1 MTVRILLAYLLGIN
15 VLTFL
20 IYCLDK
26 IKAREHWWRVP
37 EATLLGLAA
46 IGGSVGAWAAMYT
59 VRHKTQHKKFK
70 YGVPAIL
77 LLQLL
82 LAAYLYLKF
91 SQLP

>member
-1 MTVRILLAYLLGIN
+1 MTSEILLWYLAGIN
-15 VLTFL
+15 ILTFL

-26 IKAREHWWRVP
+26 LKAKAHWWRIP

-46 IGGSVGAWAAMYT
+46 IGGSVGALVAMYT

-77 LLQLL
+77 LLQI
-82 LAAYLYLKF
+82 AAAAWLYC
-91 SQLP
+91 SI